1 MAEDLQPD
9 PPLIGG
15 APMPQSALLPE
26 PVKLVQKRTELRR
39 RGFTPYLA
47 GY

>member
-15 APMPQSALLPE
+15 VPMPQSALLPE
-26 PVKLVQKRTELRR
+26 PVKLVQKRTGLRR
-39 RGFTPYLA
+39 RGFNPYLA